1 MAYYPNQLPGDVAP
15 ARRPGGVTA
24 KPPRVWKGVA
34 TLAVM
39 FLLVGGVTGA
49 GALESNS
56 LHSIPISRSAAAA
69 PIANVAAPAS
79 SGANAPAPATPAS
92 PSHPPPA

>member
-1 MAYYPNQLPGDVAP
+1 MAYYPNQLAGDVAP
-15 ARRPGGVTA
+15 ARRPGGAPA

-49 GALESNS
+49 GVLESNS
-56 LHSIPISRSAAAA
+56 LHSMPISSSAAAA
-69 PIANVAAPAS
+69 PIAKVAATAS
-79 SGANAPAPATPAS
+79 SGANGPSQAPPES
-92 PSHPPPA
+92 PVQPEQG